1 MIIQKL
7 SKEECLNFLKE
18 IKFGRLGCVRDK
30 QSYVVPIYF
39 VANEK
44 HIYAFTTLGQKIR
57 WMRENPLVCVEAD
70 QVIDHLNWTS
80 VVVLGKYQELGDDS
94 CSPGLRE
101 YALELL
107 QHRTMWWQP
116 AVLST
121 RDSKSAGKAPHIFYR
136 IRIDEITGHRAGPD
150 SLAETLPQPLKRR
163 VEDTLRATLDQEVT
177 PRLKE

>member
-30 QSYVVPIYF
+30 QPYVVPIYF
-39 VANEK
+39 ISDDK
-44 HIYAFTTLGQKIR
+44 HIYGFTTLGQKIR

-70 QVIDHLNWTS
+70 QVIDHLHWTS
-80 VVVLGKYQELGDDS
+80 VVVLGKYQELRDKS
-94 CSPGLRE
+94 LLQGLRE

-116 AVLST
+116 GVVTT
-121 RDSKSAGKAPHIFYR
+121 RDSEPAGMAPHIFYR
-136 IRIDEITGHRAGPD
+136 IRIDEISGHRAGPD
-150 SLAETLPQPLKRR
+150 SLAETLPQPLERR
-163 VEDTLRATLDQEVT
+163 VRAPSEATVNIE
-177 PRLKE
+177 

>member
-30 QSYVVPIYF
+30 QPYIVPIYF
-39 VANEK
+39 VSDEK
-44 HIYAFTTLGQKIR
+44 HIYGFTTLGQKIR

-70 QVIDHLNWTS
+70 QVIDHLHWTS
-80 VVVLGKYQELGDDS
+80 VVVLGKYQELRDEFS
-94 CSPGLRE
+94 SPGLRE

-116 AVLST
+116 AVATT
-121 RDSKSAGKAPHIFYR
+121 RDCEPDGKAPHIFYR
-136 IRIDEITGHRAGPD
+136 IRIDEISGHRAGPD
-150 SLAETLPQPLKRR
+150 SLAETIPQPLER
-163 VEDTLRATLDQEVT
+163 
-177 PRLKE
+177 RLKGTLEATATRE

>member
-30 QSYVVPIYF
+30 QPYVVPIYF
-39 VANEK
+39 VADEK
-44 HIYAFTTLGQKIR
+44 HIYGFTTLGQKIR

-70 QVIDHLNWTS
+70 KVIDHLHWTS
-80 VVVLGKYQELGDDS
+80 VVVLGKYQELLDKVS
-94 CSPGLRE
+94 SPGLRE

-116 AVLST
+116 AVVTNRESET
-121 RDSKSAGKAPHIFYR
+121 AGTASHVFYR
-136 IRIDEITGHRAGPD
+136 IRIDEISGRRAGPA
-150 SLAETLPQPLKRR
+150 SLAETMPQPLELR
-163 VEDTLRATLDQEVT
+163 VKSTLRPSVAIE
-177 PRLKE
+177 